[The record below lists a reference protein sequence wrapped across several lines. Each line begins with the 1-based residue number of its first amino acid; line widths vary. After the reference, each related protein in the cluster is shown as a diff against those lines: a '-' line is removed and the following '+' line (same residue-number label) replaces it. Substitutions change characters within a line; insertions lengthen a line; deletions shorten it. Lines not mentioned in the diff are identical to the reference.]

1 MKLNLFICLTLFFIG
16 IARPATAD
24 VNVALRA
31 FETGEYAQA
40 LAELVADEGAD
51 VAALRARIMLADA
64 MTIDA
69 YEPPAWLISD
79 AETAA
84 EQALAIDPNNVEGR
98 LQKAIAL
105 SLQAR
110 AMTLKA
116 ARKSGHVEQA
126 KALVEG
132 VLRDDPTNKYAHGYL
147 SVWNLEVLRRGGR
160 LGGMIMG
167 ASRKEAQAHY
177 QRAVA
182 VDSDDASVHWQYA
195 RALAALN
202 LNRYE
207 DDVRA
212 ALTAA
217 LASTCETQL
226 EQVMQTR
233 AEALLDQLNDQG
245 IEMAEAS
252 ARKML

>member
-1 MKLNLFICLTLFFIG
+1 MG
-16 IARPATAD
+16 VARPATAD
-24 VNVALRA
+24 ENAALHA
-31 FETGEYAQA
+31 FETGEYTLA
-40 LAELVADEGAD
+40 LAELVADEGANA
-51 VAALRARIMLADA
+51 AALRARILLADA
-64 MTIDA
+64 VTIDA
-69 YEPPAWLISD
+69 YQPPAPLVSD
-79 AETAA
+79 AKTAA

-105 SLQAR
+105 SLEAR
-110 AMTLKA
+110 AMSLKA

-126 KALVEG
+126 RDLVEG
-132 VLRDDPTNKYAHGYL
+132 ILRDDPSNKYAHGYL

-167 ASRKEAQAHY
+167 ASLKEARAHY
-177 QRAVA
+177 QQAVA

-202 LNRYE
+202 LKRYE

-212 ALTAA
+212 ALIAA
-217 LASTCETQL
+217 LASACETQL
-226 EQVMQTR
+226 EQVMQSR
-233 AEALLDQLNDQG
+233 AKTLFEQLNDQG
-245 IEMAEAS
+245 IEVAEAS